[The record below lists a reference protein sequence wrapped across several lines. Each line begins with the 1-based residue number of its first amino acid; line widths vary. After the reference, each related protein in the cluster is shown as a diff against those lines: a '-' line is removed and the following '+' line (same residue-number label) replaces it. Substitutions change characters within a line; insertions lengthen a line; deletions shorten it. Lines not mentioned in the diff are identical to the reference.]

1 MDEPSTLEK
10 QQDMTKTASFSDGF
24 KCGVESRKEDNTMK
38 ILVANIPAAQ
48 EKSEGGQFLKSVVVP
63 LWRRNLDLVKQKD
76 TELTFRFASSGMTHP
91 AFSACRYL
99 PQLNPVAIFHA
110 IVQGE
115 KEGFDGAMIACFGDP
130 MLSEVRRTVKIPVA
144 SLGESSLLAATMM
157 GSHFGIVTPSSF
169 VNAPLAEAIARYGL
183 SSRFAGLKESP
194 EKGDQQEMA
203 LTDSHYAIECFREV
217 GRKLIADGAKVLVPA
232 CGLMSPALRMAPG
245 AEKDYPGGFTK
256 VDDVPIVDIMA
267 VTLKMMEMMV
277 ALKKAGSSWVNPKGF
292 PEALAGPN
300 EFGSVGL
307 GVGGLTFWDC

>member
-24 KCGVESRKEDNTMK
+24 KWGVESRKEDNTMK

-76 TELTFRFASSGMTHP
+76 TEITFRFANSGMTHP

-110 IVQGE
+110 IVRGE

>member
-1 MDEPSTLEK
+1 M
-10 QQDMTKTASFSDGF
+10 
-24 KCGVESRKEDNTMK
+24 
-38 ILVANIPAAQ
+38 
-48 EKSEGGQFLKSVVVP
+48 
-63 LWRRNLDLVKQKD
+63 KQKD